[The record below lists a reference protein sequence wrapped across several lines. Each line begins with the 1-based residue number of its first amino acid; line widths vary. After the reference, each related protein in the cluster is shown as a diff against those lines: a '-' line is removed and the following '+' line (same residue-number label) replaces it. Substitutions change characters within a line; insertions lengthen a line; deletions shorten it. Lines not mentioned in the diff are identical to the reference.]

1 MLHYVETLDE
11 NLANAPGN
19 ERLKKIHACVTEIK
33 SSEEMGVKF
42 MQSWEEKIIERQEGK
57 AEGKA
62 EDIIE
67 LLLELGTVSE
77 CLRETIMS
85 QMDLQILKDW
95 LKLAAKS
102 KSVEAFQ
109 RAAGL

>member
-1 MLHYVETLDE
+1 MRYGDKVQRRD
-11 NLANAPGN
+11 G
-19 ERLKKIHACVTEIK
+19 
-33 SSEEMGVKF
+33 SEVYAIMGR
-42 MQSWEEKIIERQEGK
+42 KIIERQEGK